1 MFIQIIIRLIVV
13 AVLFWG
19 AYLLSTTLFDLALL
33 SHQRKHLAKT
43 LDQLNRYSD
52 QTERKLA
59 RLEERIDRQKQLNKE
74 ILEETEAVLT
84 DLVTENKKYN
94 QSGENTHE

>member
-13 AVLFWG
+13 AVLIWG

-33 SHQRKHLAKT
+33 SHQRKQIAKT
-43 LDQLNRYSD
+43 LEQLDRYAD
-52 QTERKLA
+52 HTDRRLA
-59 RLEERIDRQKQLNKE
+59 DLEKRIDRQKQLNKE
-74 ILEETEAVLT
+74 ILEETEAVLN
-84 DLVTENKKYN
+84 DLIAENKKYD